1 MSTSRKRRQMPFQ
14 FIIPTVS
21 INYNRLY
28 KHVDEPKTETNA
40 VSIYYTD
47 RFNFLSVFK
56 KGLKDNSYV
65 YIEWNTQTKPKP
77 SVAVYANNTTTF
89 TAVSRVSTATE
100 EWYVWNV
107 LTQSQPI
114 LLRHV
119 RRVRVQ
125 TTNRIS
131 L

>member
-1 MSTSRKRRQMPFQ
+1 M
-14 FIIPTVS
+14 
-21 INYNRLY
+21 
-28 KHVDEPKTETNA
+28 A
-40 VSIYYTD
+40 VSIFYI

-77 SVAVYANNTTTF
+77 KLSAVAYANNTTTF
-89 TAVSRVSTATE
+89 TAVLYVSIATE
-100 EWYVWNV
+100 EWYVWSV
-107 LTQSQPI
+107 PTQSQPI

-119 RRVRVQ
+119 RRVKRQ
-125 TTNRIS
+125 TMNRIS

>member
-1 MSTSRKRRQMPFQ
+1 MV
-14 FIIPTVS
+14 VS
-21 INYNRLY
+21 IFY
-28 KHVDEPKTETNA
+28 
-40 VSIYYTD
+40 S

-65 YIEWNTQTKPKP
+65 YIEWNPQTKPKP
-77 SVAVYANNTTTF
+77 SAVASVNNTTTF
-89 TAVSRVSTATE
+89 TAVSRVSTATLGLF
-100 EWYVWNV
+100 VWNV
-107 LTQSQPI
+107 PKQSQPI